1 MATER
6 RYLFSPLER
15 RGVVAGLRTGQL
27 LILAGGLVVAI
38 SAMRTAPTA
47 VGLAAAV
54 AVVSVALAV
63 AFVDVGDRSVEQW
76 LPVVIRHLVVRLASR
91 HRTRP
96 SVSARPSGPRHGRSD
111 HRRQG
116 ALPVPRALETIAID
130 ELPTGPGTAPIA
142 AVTDHAAGTL
152 GAVVAVRGHSF
163 ALLDSDEKERRLS
176 AWADVLASL
185 ARQSGPV
192 SRLQWVERTVAGDAD
207 ALSRYLDDRR
217 AVDPDVSP
225 ARSYA
230 ELVAEAGPLTHEHEC
245 YVTLTVRQ
253 NAGASVL
260 QRELRLL
267 EGQLRGADLD
277 VAGILGRRDL
287 ASVFRTAFD
296 LRARVVLARR
306 AALHPDLSGADVHSA
321 WPAATDTTWST
332 YRTDDSWHA
341 TFWVAEWPRT
351 EVGPD
356 FLGPLLLRGAGH
368 RTVALTMAPAS
379 PSQGFRQAEAARTAA
394 LADAEL
400 RRRAGFLGTARQR
413 RETEGLLRRESELA
427 DGHAA
432 YRFSGYVTVSA
443 GDPADLEDA
452 CSEVIQL
459 AHQSRL
465 DLRRLHGVQDVA
477 FTWTLP
483 LGRGLG

>member
-1 MATER
+1 MTTER
-6 RYLFSPLER
+6 RYLFAPLER
-15 RGVVAGLRTGQL
+15 RGVVAGLRAGQL
-27 LILAGGLVVAI
+27 VILAGGLLV
-38 SAMRTAPTA
+38 
-47 VGLAAAV
+47 AV
-54 AVVSVALAV
+54 AVIRAAPTPIGVAIAVALVAAALGL
-63 AFVDVGDRSVEQW
+63 AFVDVGDRPAEQW
-76 LPVVIRHLVVRLASR
+76 LPVVTRHLGVRLARR

-96 SVSARPSGPRHGRSD
+96 IAVGRARRSARHDIRPRPT
-111 HRRQG
+111 Q
-116 ALPVPRALETIAID
+116 LPIPPELVSIAVD
-130 ELPTGPGTAPIA
+130 DLPAGPGGAPVA
-142 AVTDHAAGTL
+142 VVTDRSCGTL
-152 GAVVAVRGHSF
+152 GAVIAVRGHSF

-192 SRLQWVERTVAGDAD
+192 SRLQWVERTVAGDGD
-207 ALSRYLDDRR
+207 ALVRYLGERR
-217 AVDPDVSP
+217 TLAPDSSP
-225 ARSYA
+225 ARSYS
-230 ELVAEAGPLTHEHEC
+230 ELVAEAGPLTQEHEC
-245 YVTLTVRQ
+245 YVALTVAQR
-253 NAGASVL
+253 AGISVL

-287 ASVFRTAFD
+287 TSVVRTAFD
-296 LRARVVLARR
+296 VSARVALARR
-306 AALHPDLSGADVHSA
+306 AALHPDLAGAGVGTA
-321 WPAATDTTWST
+321 WPAATDTGWSS
-332 YRTDDSWHA
+332 YRTDDTWHA

-379 PSQGFRQAEAARTAA
+379 PSEGFRQAEAARTAA
-394 LADAEL
+394 AADEEL

-413 RETEGLLRRESELA
+413 RETEGLVRREAELA

-432 YRFSGYVTVSA
+432 YRFAGYVTVSA
-443 GDPADLEDA
+443 GDPAGLEDA
-452 CSEVIQL
+452 CGEVIQT
-459 AHQSRL
+459 AHQCRL